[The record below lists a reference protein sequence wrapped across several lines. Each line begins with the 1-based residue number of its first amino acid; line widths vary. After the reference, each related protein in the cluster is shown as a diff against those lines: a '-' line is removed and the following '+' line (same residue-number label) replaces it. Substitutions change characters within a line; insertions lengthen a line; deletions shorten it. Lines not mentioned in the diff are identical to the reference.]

1 MSASRTLDIVNERGL
16 HARASAKF
24 AETVG
29 RFDAVVTVS
38 RNGYSVGGRSIMG
51 LMTLAAAK
59 GCSIEVSAE
68 GPQAEDVLDALAAL
82 LADRFG
88 EER

>member
-1 MSASRTLDIVNERGL
+1 MTAAREMSIVNERGL

-24 AETVG
+24 AEMAG

-59 GCSIEVSAE
+59 GCTIHVAAE
-68 GPQAEDVLDALAAL
+68 GPDADAALDALDKL
-82 LADRFG
+82 VADRFG
-88 EER
+88 EAT